1 LNITDILAEYGKYEE
16 SYSTTRT
23 FHDELKAIL
32 LKRKWDS
39 ENFKERTGLD
49 DMTFTRLTKKPDYRF
64 SKRIIVNIC
73 IGLGLDFRM
82 SEQLLKLQGYSL
94 STEYDEDNAYS
105 FLIERGYT
113 DIEDCNRILTALK
126 IPPKLHLGTLSKQ

>member
-1 LNITDILAEYGKYEE
+1 MT
-16 SYSTTRT
+16 
-23 FHDELKAIL
+23 IL

-49 DMTFTRLTKKPDYRF
+49 DMTFTRLTKKPDYKF

-82 SEQLLKLQGYSL
+82 TERLLMLQGYSL
-94 STEYDEDNAYS
+94 SPEYDEDNAYS
-105 FLIERGYT
+105 FLIEKGYS
-113 DIEDCNRILTALK
+113 DIEDCNHILAALK